1 MTAIAT
7 NDRAVATGRPE
18 AVARRRPRRGTGT
31 AAARLLVVVVL
42 IVYAIGSI
50 IPIVWLAVTPSKT
63 AAQVSSMHPLA
74 FGDWANYATAW
85 SNLLTYQDGV
95 VLQWAVNSVWYTAA
109 IVALSCVTGVCAGY
123 ALAVTAMPFR
133 KSLLTL
139 TLVAMVIPPVGF
151 IVPLF
156 IEISRV
162 GLFDTPLAV
171 IITGSFFPFGVFLSY
186 IHFSTAIPAEIYE
199 AARMD
204 GSTEFG
210 IFVRI
215 AVPLS
220 RGLIGMLAFFSFT
233 ATWVNYFLPYVLLG
247 SPSKM
252 TLPVGLGVL
261 FSSTPALNPGHGTM
275 SAIGIPEIALAGLLL
290 SLPILVVFVAS
301 SRLLVRGMLSGA
313 VKS

>member
-1 MTAIAT
+1 MSGTAT
-7 NDRAVATGRPE
+7 
-18 AVARRRPRRGTGT
+18 RRPTTITPRTATASRRS
-31 AAARLLVVVVL
+31 AAPRASSVAARLLIRVVL
-42 IVYAIGSI
+42 IAYAIGSI
-50 IPIVWLAVTPSKT
+50 VPIIWLAVSPSKT
-63 AAQVSSMHPLA
+63 AAQVNSLHPLA

-95 VLQWAVNSVWYTAA
+95 VLQWAGNSLWYTAA
-109 IVALSCVTGVCAGY
+109 IVAVSCMTGVCAGY
-123 ALAVTAMPFR
+123 ALAATAMPFR
-133 KSLLTL
+133 RSLLTL
-139 TLVAMVIPPVGF
+139 TLIAMVIPPVGF

-156 IEISRV
+156 VEISRV

-186 IHFSTAIPAEIYE
+186 IHFSTAIPTEIYE
-199 AARMD
+199 AARID
-204 GSTEFG
+204 GSSELG

-215 AVPLS
+215 ALPLS

-247 SPSKM
+247 SPSNM

-290 SLPILVVFVAS
+290 SLPILIVFVAS